1 MDAAERQK
9 IEREVRAAA
18 LSKVRA
24 KLGFAWHLGI
34 FVAINLAL
42 FAINRA
48 YSPNTTWFVWPL
60 GAWTFGLVLHGAA
73 VFQGTGVREA
83 MLEAEIQRELAK
95 RGLPRS

>member
-1 MDAAERQK
+1 MDASKRGE

-18 LSKVRA
+18 LAKVRA

-48 YSPNTTWFVWPL
+48 YSPDSVWFVGPL
-60 GAWTFGLVLHGAA
+60 AAWAFGLTLHGAA
-73 VFQGTGVREA
+73 VFQGGGVRDA
-83 MLEAEIQRELAK
+83 MLEAEIQRELAR

>member
-1 MDAAERQK
+1 MDAAQRGD

-34 FVAINLAL
+34 FVAVNLAL

-48 YSPNTTWFVWPL
+48 YTPASLWFVWPL
-60 GAWTFGLVLHGAA
+60 GAWAFGLAVHGAA
-73 VFQGTGVREA
+73 VFQGTGVRES
-83 MLEAEIQRELAK
+83 MLEAEIQRELAR